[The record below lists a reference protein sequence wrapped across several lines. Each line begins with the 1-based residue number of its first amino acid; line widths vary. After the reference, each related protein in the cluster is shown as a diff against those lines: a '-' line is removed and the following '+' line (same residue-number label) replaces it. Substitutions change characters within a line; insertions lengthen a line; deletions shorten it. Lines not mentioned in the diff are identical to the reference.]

1 MAVITISREYGSEG
15 GDIGRNVAKILDY
28 SYVDKELITEVAKR
42 ARVPEIEV
50 EKLDERGEDPVIHF
64 LEKLFEYG
72 KKKTAS
78 EPPIYCQD
86 DGPLNINPEGK
97 IRGEWDRETQLK
109 LFQSVIRAMWE
120 RDNTVIIGRLACF
133 ILAEKPHT
141 LHVRIISPL
150 EKRCQYVIE
159 HEHLSHEDATRLIF
173 ETDDNRAR
181 YAKQYYDVD
190 WDDPTLYDMV
200 LNTAKLANDSAAK
213 LIVKAVKFSKQANG

>member
-1 MAVITISREYGSEG
+1 MAVITISREYGSGG
-15 GDIGRNVAKILDY
+15 GDIGRNVAKMLDY

-42 ARVPEIEV
+42 ARVPETEV

-64 LEKLFEYG
+64 LEKLFEYSE
-72 KKKTAS
+72 KKE
-78 EPPIYCQD
+78 EPTLPIYCQSD
-86 DGPLNINPEGK
+86 EPSNMISEGNT
-97 IRGEWDRETQLK
+97 RGEWDRETQLK

-141 LHVRIISPL
+141 LHIRIIAPL
-150 EKRCQYVIE
+150 EERCQ
-159 HEHLSHEDATRLIF
+159 HLMELGNVSHEDAIRLIF
-173 ETDDNRAR
+173 EIDDNRAR

-200 LNTAKLANDSAAK
+200 LNTAKLTNDSAAK
-213 LIVKAVKFSKQANG
+213 LIVEAVKCVLVD